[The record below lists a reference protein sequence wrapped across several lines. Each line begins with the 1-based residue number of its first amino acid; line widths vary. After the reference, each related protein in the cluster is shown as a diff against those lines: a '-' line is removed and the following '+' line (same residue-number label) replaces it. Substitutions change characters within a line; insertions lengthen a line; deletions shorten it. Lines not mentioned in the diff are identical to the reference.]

1 MRGEWDVI
9 TATNEGD
16 LVWQRY
22 GDGVIVVARP
32 GEHPDDALARHIE
45 REKRDQGNET
55 WVRELRRLGGSDK

>member
-1 MRGEWDVI
+1 MAEDTEGTTRRNKGAGMRGEWDVI

-22 GDGVIVVARP
+22 GDGVIIVARP

-45 REKRDQGNET
+45 REKRD
-55 WVRELRRLGGSDK
+55 